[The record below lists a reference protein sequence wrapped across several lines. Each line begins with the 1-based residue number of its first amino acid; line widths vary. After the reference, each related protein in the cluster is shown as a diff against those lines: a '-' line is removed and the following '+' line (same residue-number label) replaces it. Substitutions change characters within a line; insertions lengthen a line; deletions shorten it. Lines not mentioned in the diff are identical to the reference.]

1 MAGKK
6 SSRAQKEDYKP
17 VSRFKPNEKLPDD
30 ASDMDK
36 AKAEAK
42 KADVE
47 SKSAL
52 LRALKEEKSEKPSA
66 EKEAEMM
73 ERMKRARE
81 SDDSFKKLPG
91 KPGEKMQKKT
101 LPGDPNEKPDFKKM
115 KGKK

>member
-1 MAGKK
+1 MPGKK

-30 ASDMDK
+30 ASEMDK
-36 AKAEAK
+36 AKAAAK

-52 LRALKEEKSEKPSA
+52 LRALKEDQGKKPSA
-66 EKEAEMM
+66 EEE
-73 ERMKRARE
+73 EG
-81 SDDSFKKLPG
+81 DDPFKKLPG

-115 KGKK
+115 KDKK

>member
-1 MAGKK
+1 MPGKK

-30 ASDMDK
+30 ASEMDK
-36 AKAEAK
+36 AKAAAK

-47 SKSAL
+47 EKSAL
-52 LRALKEEKSEKPSA
+52 LRALKEEQGKKPSP
-66 EKEAEMM
+66 EEEAKMM

-81 SDDSFKKLPG
+81 GDDPFKKLPG

-101 LPGDPNEKPDFKKM
+101 LPGDPNEKPDFKNM
-115 KGKK
+115 KDKK